1 MADAVLRAPREDEL
15 PALAGRLAL
24 DGLLELACPL
34 DPVANARVAEVGG
47 RLVGTC
53 WVRLVSSLTVFSA
66 DGTEAYLDG
75 HVEPDHRGRG
85 IGAALLEW
93 AVGRARATGT
103 ARAVFADAG
112 CGAAVALLA
121 SAGFRSDR
129 VVQIMVH
136 HDPAAVAAPTWP
148 AGIGLQRRDRGDEL
162 VGLVV
167 AACDRAFADLRG
179 YRGATRSV
187 VTRVLADP
195 TGDPSL
201 CLLAARG
208 AEVVGLCYCRL
219 EREGGA
225 LGGWVEDLGVAPAVR
240 GIGLGRALLWQG
252 VRELAARGA
261 GSVLLGVDAR
271 NLPASG
277 LYRAT
282 GFRTTSELARYRLR
296 LG

>member
-34 DPVANARVAEVGG
+34 APATDARVAEVAGQ
-47 RLVGTC
+47 LVGSC

-75 HVEPDHRGRG
+75 HVEPGHRGRG
-85 IGAALLEW
+85 IGATLLGW

-103 ARAVFADAG
+103 VRAAFTDAG
-112 CGAAVALLA
+112 SGDAVALLA
-121 SAGFRSDR
+121 SAGFRPDR
-129 VVQIMVH
+129 VVRIMVH
-136 HDPAAVAAPTWP
+136 DDPGAVAVPAWP
-148 AGIGLQRRDRGDEL
+148 AGTRLRRRDRGDEL
-162 VGLVV
+162 VGAVV
-167 AACDRAFADLRG
+167 AACDRAFADLEG

-187 VTRVLADP
+187 VARVLADP
-195 TGDPSL
+195 TSDPSL

-219 EREGGA
+219 ERDGDA
-225 LGGWVEDLGVAPAVR
+225 LGGWVEDLGVAPAAR

-261 GSVLLGVDAR
+261 SSVLLGVDAR
-271 NLPASG
+271 NATAES

-282 GFRTTSELARYRLR
+282 GFRATSELARYRLR